1 MTTPNAIT
9 IIRVALV
16 PVFVF
21 LAYGDSRATAV
32 ASLIVFA
39 VASFSDLVDGY
50 LARRNDSVSRF
61 GEFADPLA
69 DKLLVGAALYVLVDT
84 TAFPLWVALVI
95 AAREV
100 IVQVLRIRI
109 VNRGGALPA
118 SASAKAKTLL
128 QIAMVGWWLLP
139 WNEVSAVHWVLVAV
153 VLAATIW
160 SGAEYIVNYVRP
172 QAATS

>member
-1 MTTPNAIT
+1 MNPANAIT
-9 IIRVALV
+9 VLRVALV

-21 LAYGDSRATAV
+21 LAYGDSRGVAV

-39 VASFSDLVDGY
+39 VASISDLVDGY
-50 LARRNDSVSRF
+50 LARRHNMVSRF

-84 TAFPLWVALVI
+84 RTFPLWVALVI

-100 IVQVLRIRI
+100 LVQILRIRI
-109 VNRGGALPA
+109 VQRGGALPA
-118 SASAKAKTLL
+118 SASAKVKTLL

-139 WNEVSAVHWVLVAV
+139 WDEVAVVHWVLVAA

-160 SGAEYIVNYVRP
+160 SGAEYLVNYLRP
-172 QAATS
+172 QPVTT

>member
-1 MTTPNAIT
+1 M
-9 IIRVALV
+9 
-16 PVFVF
+16 
-21 LAYGDSRATAV
+21 AV

-39 VASFSDLVDGY
+39 AASISDFVDGY
-50 LARRNDSVSRF
+50 LARRNDMVSRF

-84 TAFPLWVALVI
+84 RSFPLWIALVI
-95 AAREV
+95 GAREV
-100 IVQVLRIRI
+100 LVQVLRIRI
-109 VNRGGALPA
+109 VQRGGALPA
-118 SASAKAKTLL
+118 SSSAKAKTLL

-139 WNEVSAVHWVLVAV
+139 WDEVSAVHWVLVAA

-160 SGAEYIVNYVRP
+160 SGAEYLVNYVRP